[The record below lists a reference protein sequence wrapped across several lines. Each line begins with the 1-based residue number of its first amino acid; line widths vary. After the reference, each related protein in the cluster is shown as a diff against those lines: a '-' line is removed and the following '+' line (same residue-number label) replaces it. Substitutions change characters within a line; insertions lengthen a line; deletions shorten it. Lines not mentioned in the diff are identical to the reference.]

1 MPVELTVVGSI
12 NLDLVARVERLPR
25 AGETVAGRDF
35 VRVPGG
41 KGANQAVAAARLGA
55 RVRMVGAVGED
66 PLADEALRGLVDA
79 GVELHLTRTGTT
91 GIALILVDDTGENQ
105 IVVVPGANA
114 EVRPVSLGGA
124 VLCQLEVPDGVVE
137 AAAQDAAFFALN
149 AAPARP
155 VGLEPDLL
163 IVNEL
168 EHEVVSRGKLVAV
181 TYGAVGA
188 ALFENG
194 VEVARRMPRRLA
206 PRGARPR
213 RGVDPRLRR
222 RRGRCLALRGAT
234 FAPHRRRGRSDTRG
248 MTPTPIILDCDPG
261 HDDAIAIL
269 LAVASPELE
278 LRAVTT
284 VSGNQTLD
292 KTTNNALRVL
302 ELAGRSDIPVYA
314 GADAPFVRQRDVA
327 AHVHG
332 ESGLDGPDL
341 PPPTQSARAEH
352 AVEFLAR
359 QYRSAE
365 KPVLVATGPL
375 TNVGLL
381 FATHAGARPERI
393 VLMGGAIGE
402 GNRTPA
408 AEFNIW
414 ADPEAAQRVFGEALD
429 TTMVGLDV
437 THRALIKD
445 EHTERMRAAGRVG
458 KVVAELMDFYARF
471 HKRRYTDLEGSP
483 MHDPVCVAHLIDP
496 TLMDVRD
503 AYIEVDCT
511 TGPSWG
517 RTNVDWRGREH
528 FGAPNAK
535 VGLDIDG
542 ERFAELVVERISSL
556 DA

>member
-1 MPVELTVVGSI
+1 
-12 NLDLVARVERLPR
+12 
-25 AGETVAGRDF
+25 
-35 VRVPGG
+35 
-41 KGANQAVAAARLGA
+41 
-55 RVRMVGAVGED
+55 
-66 PLADEALRGLVDA
+66 
-79 GVELHLTRTGTT
+79 
-91 GIALILVDDTGENQ
+91 
-105 IVVVPGANA
+105 
-114 EVRPVSLGGA
+114 
-124 VLCQLEVPDGVVE
+124 
-137 AAAQDAAFFALN
+137 
-149 AAPARP
+149 
-155 VGLEPDLL
+155 
-163 IVNEL
+163 
-168 EHEVVSRGKLVAV
+168 
-181 TYGAVGA
+181 
-188 ALFENG
+188 
-194 VEVARRMPRRLA
+194 
-206 PRGARPR
+206 
-213 RGVDPRLRR
+213 
-222 RRGRCLALRGAT
+222 
-234 FAPHRRRGRSDTRG
+234 

-269 LAVASPELE
+269 LAVASPELD

-302 ELAGRSDIPVYA
+302 ELAGRTDIPVYA

-341 PPPTQSARAEH
+341 PQPMQSAQAQH
-352 AVEFLAR
+352 AVEFLAQ
-359 QYRSAE
+359 QYRGAE

-381 FATHAGARPERI
+381 FATHADARPERI

-414 ADPEAAQRVFGEALD
+414 ADPEAAQRVFKEGLD

-445 EHTERMRAAGRVG
+445 EHTERMRGAGRVG

-496 TLMDVRD
+496 TLMDVHD
-503 AYIEVDCT
+503 AFIEVDCT

-535 VGLDIDG
+535 VGLDIEG
-542 ERFAELVVERISSL
+542 ARFAELVVERISSL
-556 DA
+556 G

>member
-1 MPVELTVVGSI
+1 MS
-12 NLDLVARVERLPR
+12 
-25 AGETVAGRDF
+25 
-35 VRVPGG
+35 
-41 KGANQAVAAARLGA
+41 
-55 RVRMVGAVGED
+55 
-66 PLADEALRGLVDA
+66 
-79 GVELHLTRTGTT
+79 
-91 GIALILVDDTGENQ
+91 
-105 IVVVPGANA
+105 
-114 EVRPVSLGGA
+114 
-124 VLCQLEVPDGVVE
+124 
-137 AAAQDAAFFALN
+137 
-149 AAPARP
+149 
-155 VGLEPDLL
+155 
-163 IVNEL
+163 
-168 EHEVVSRGKLVAV
+168 
-181 TYGAVGA
+181 
-188 ALFENG
+188 
-194 VEVARRMPRRLA
+194 
-206 PRGARPR
+206 
-213 RGVDPRLRR
+213 
-222 RRGRCLALRGAT
+222 
-234 FAPHRRRGRSDTRG
+234 
-248 MTPTPIILDCDPG
+248 PTPIILDCDPG

-269 LAVASPELE
+269 LALASPELE

-341 PPPTQSARAEH
+341 PPPSQHARTEH
-352 AVEFLAR
+352 AVELLADA
-359 QYRSAE
+359 YRGAD

-381 FATHAGARPERI
+381 FATHADARPERI
-393 VLMGGAIGE
+393 VLMGGSIGE

-414 ADPEAAQRVFGEALD
+414 ADPEAAQRVFREGLD

-445 EHTERMRAAGRVG
+445 EHTERMRSAGRVG

-471 HKRRYTDLEGSP
+471 HKKRYTDLDGSP
-483 MHDPVCVAHLIDP
+483 MHDPVCIAHLVDP

-503 AYIEVDCT
+503 AFIDVDCT

-517 RTNVDWRGREH
+517 RTNVDWRAREH

-542 ERFAELVVERISSL
+542 ARFADLVVDRISSL
-556 DA
+556 G